1 MKYLLG
7 LIILCFC
14 GNSYAQELKFTVQV
28 TTEQMK
34 AAANGAVNVKDVA
47 NTMQQEISSFLNSR
61 IWTNDKFNENEKI
74 KCYLVINITEVPE
87 QYSYKANAQ
96 LQVSRPVYGTSYE
109 TLVLNYIDA
118 DFDFSYP
125 PGLQLNNYNDNSFSN
140 NISSLLAF
148 YAYISLGFD
157 YDSFSKNGGSP
168 FFEKA
173 QNVVNNAQQ
182 SGNTGWKSVE
192 SQNNKYWLM
201 ENINSSQMQS
211 IREGLYSYHRTGLD
225 NFLKDPT
232 AARASM
238 IDCLNKVKKASEFKP
253 GAILIRTFFKTKDSE
268 LISIFTEATQEEK
281 QKVYD
286 VARQLD
292 PSSLTLYD
300 KMMK

>member
-1 MKYLLG
+1 MKNILG
-7 LIILCFC
+7 LLLCFFISK
-14 GNSYAQELKFTVQV
+14 SYSQELKFTVQI

-34 AAANGAVNVKDVA
+34 SASNGAVNVKDAA
-47 NTMQQEISSFLNSR
+47 NIMQQEISSFLNSR
-61 IWTNDKFNENEKI
+61 IWTSDKFAENEKI
-74 KCYLVINITEVPE
+74 KCYLVINITEVPD
-87 QYSYKANAQ
+87 QNSYKANAQ
-96 LQVSRPVYGTSYE
+96 LQVSRPVYGASYE
-109 TLVLNYIDA
+109 TLVLNYIDS

-125 PGLQLNNYNDNSFSN
+125 QGMQLNNYNDNSFSN
-140 NISSLLAF
+140 NITSLLAF
-148 YAYISLGFD
+148 YAYLSLGFD

-168 FFEKA
+168 YFEKA

-182 SGNTGWKSVE
+182 SGNLGWKSVE

-201 ENINSSQMQS
+201 ENLNSPQMQA
-211 IREGLYSYHRTGLD
+211 IREGLFAYHRNGLD
-225 NFLKDPT
+225 NFIKDPT

-238 IDCLNKVKKASEFKP
+238 IDCLNKVKKAAEFKP

-268 LISIFTEATQEEK
+268 LISIFTEATTDEK